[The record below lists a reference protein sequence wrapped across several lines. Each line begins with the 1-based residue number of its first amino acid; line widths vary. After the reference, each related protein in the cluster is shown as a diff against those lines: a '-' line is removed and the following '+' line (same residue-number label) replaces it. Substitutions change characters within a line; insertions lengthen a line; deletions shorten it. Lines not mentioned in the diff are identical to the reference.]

1 MGRLLQRAA
10 SLSHTH
16 GGRGQ
21 YVHRVSTHSAA
32 RRTPRRV
39 DRLLPGLWQLRRYQ
53 RGWLRGDVIAGVTV
67 AAYLVPQVMAYAEV
81 AGLPAIAG
89 LWAVVGPLAVYALLG
104 SSRQLSVGPESTT
117 ALMTAA
123 AVSALVAGNSDRYAE
138 TAAALAIAVGALCV
152 VGWIARL
159 GFLASLLSR
168 PVLIGYLAGI
178 AVLMIVSQL
187 GKVTGI
193 DTGGGSTFDEL
204 RSLAAQLDQ
213 THLPTLALAVGM
225 LLLLFLIRRWFP
237 RLPGPL
243 IAMLLAAGMVAL
255 FHLDRSGVALVGEI
269 PRGLPSPAWPSFS
282 GIELAALV
290 PAALGVAIV
299 GYSDNVLTARAFATN
314 RHEVIDSGQEF
325 LALGMANVAAGVF
338 HGFPVSS
345 SGSRTVIGD
354 AMGSRSQL
362 YSLVAMVSVLLTMLF
377 LSPVLAMFPRAALGA
392 VVIYAATRLVD
403 IAELRRI
410 ARFRRSELVLSL
422 ATTGAVLVFGVL
434 YGVGVAIAL
443 SILDLLRRI
452 AKPHDGILGYVPGV
466 AGMHDVDD
474 YAAGRQVPGLV
485 VYRYDSPLFFA
496 NAEDFKTRA
505 LAAVDHAPDTVEWFL
520 LNAEANIEVDLTAV
534 DALDELRRILS
545 ERGIVFA
552 MARVKRELRD
562 LLNGAGFVEKVG
574 DERIF
579 MTLPTAVD
587 AYLDWYV
594 DRHGSSPPGM
604 IRPQR

>member
-1 MGRLLQRAA
+1 
-10 SLSHTH
+10 
-16 GGRGQ
+16 
-21 YVHRVSTHSAA
+21 
-32 RRTPRRV
+32 
-39 DRLLPGLWQLRRYQ
+39 LLPGLWQLRHYQ
-53 RGWLRGDVIAGVTV
+53 GGWLRGDLIAGVTV

-89 LWAVVGPLAVYALLG
+89 LWAVVAPLAVYALLG

-123 AVSALVAGNSDRYAE
+123 AVGALVAGNSERYAE
-138 TAAALAIAVGALCV
+138 TAAALAIAVGVLCV

-159 GFLASLLSR
+159 GFLANLLSH
-168 PVLIGYLAGI
+168 PVLIGYLTGI

-187 GKVTGI
+187 GKVTRI
-193 DTGGGSTFDEL
+193 DTGGGSTLGEL
-204 RSLAAQLDQ
+204 RSLALQLDQ
-213 THLPTLALAVGM
+213 THLPTLALAGSV
-225 LLLLFLIRRWFP
+225 LLLLFLIRRWSP

-243 IAMLLAAGMVAL
+243 IAMLLAAGIVAL

-269 PRGLPSPAWPSFS
+269 PRGLPSPALPSFS
-282 GIELAALV
+282 GIELAALI

-299 GYSDNVLTARAFATN
+299 GYSDNVLTARAFATK
-314 RHEVIDSGQEF
+314 RREVIDSGQEF
-325 LALGMANVAAGVF
+325 LALGVANAAAGVF

-377 LSPVLAMFPRAALGA
+377 LSPVLALFPRAALGA

-403 IAELRRI
+403 LAELRRI
-410 ARFRRSELVLSL
+410 ARFRRSELMLSL

-496 NAEDFKTRA
+496 NAEDFKARA
-505 LAAVDHAPDTVEWFL
+505 LAAVDQAPSTVEWFL

-534 DALDELRRILS
+534 DALDELRRTLG

-552 MARVKRELRD
+552 MARVKKELRD
-562 LLNGAGFVEKVG
+562 LLISGGFVEKVG
-574 DERIF
+574 EERIF
-579 MTLPTAVD
+579 PTLPTAVD
-587 AYLDWYV
+587 AYLAWYV
-594 DRHGSSPPGM
+594 DRHGSTPPGLA
-604 IRPQR
+604 RPPR